1 MTPRRAGLAL
11 AALLVALWSVAPA
24 LWQVATAVKPD
35 GEITRTPVVWISRAP
50 TLAHVKALF
59 ERKPFALYLV
69 NSAVVAGGATLLCL
83 LAAAPA
89 AAALARMARPARRR
103 VLLAL
108 VVVALVPPI
117 LLLFPLYEAV
127 RALSLLNHPLA
138 LVVPYAALSLPLAV
152 WILEAGFAAIPR
164 EVEEAATLDGL
175 TPFRALLA
183 VRLPLVAPS
192 LVTAALL
199 VFIASWN
206 EFMLALTFM
215 TRDRAKTVTAG
226 IASVGGSS
234 LFDVPWGQLS
244 AAVVI
249 ATLPLVLLVLVFEKR
264 IASGLTRG
272 AVKG

>member
-138 LVVPYAALSLPLAV
+138 LVIPYAALSLPLAV

-249 ATLPLVLLVLVFEKR
+249 ATLPLVVLVLVFEKR